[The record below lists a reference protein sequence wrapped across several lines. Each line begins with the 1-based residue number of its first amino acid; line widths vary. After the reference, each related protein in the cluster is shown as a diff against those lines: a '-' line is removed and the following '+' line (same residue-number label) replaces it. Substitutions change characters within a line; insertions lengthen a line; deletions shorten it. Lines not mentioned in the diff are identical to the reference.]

1 MNGIG
6 AQVKATVNSKKGLR
20 PMTSDSAPTRGA
32 LRNERIPYKTDRQ
45 KSVISQYILVES
57 VTGLDIRLDYFVD
70 ITHTERNRL
79 CKTLLS
85 LYCIGV
91 NARRLQE
98 RK

>member
-32 LRNERIPYKTDRQ
+32 LRNERIPYKTDWQ

-57 VTGLDIRLDYFVD
+57 VTAVDKVRL
-70 ITHTERNRL
+70 L
-79 CKTLLS
+79 CEYNSHHENQTL
-85 LYCIGV
+85 
-91 NARRLQE
+91 
-98 RK
+98 